1 MFFIPISRWAI
12 APVLQLLDIRREPG
26 LSPFGFQFVSLE
38 DSYRC
43 ATRLLLVEPALVL
56 KEFRQHASA
65 FRCENAAGDI
75 ALMIE
80 PRVR

>member
-1 MFFIPISRWAI
+1 MGRKRAGIAQIHWDFESSVLRNVGKDEAI
-12 APVLQLLDIRREPG
+12 ALRHSVC
-26 LSPFGFQFVSLE
+26 V
-38 DSYRC
+38 SYRC

-65 FRCENAAGDI
+65 FQCENAAGDI